1 MARIKFE
8 EATNTLGVYYQ
19 RYALSDTCG
28 NGHERTADTTRINP
42 QTGNRTCR
50 ICQKLAN
57 RRWRDDNR
65 HRLRQME
72 LERYYRKKVENAKSE
87 VHETPARVAPEGEKG

>member
-28 NGHERTADTTRINP
+28 NGHERTAGTAYINAK
-42 QTGNRTCR
+42 GIWVCR
-50 ICQKLAN
+50 ICQLKAAAKWRAKNREYHRQRELA
-57 RRWRDDNR
+57 
-65 HRLRQME
+65 
-72 LERYYRKKVENAKSE
+72 RYYRKKAENTKSE
-87 VHETPARVAPEGEKG
+87 VHEAPARVAPEGEKG